1 MCLRLHPNMAD
12 IDLKSLPDFI
22 VNFTHYDDVQE
33 LLAISDSLI
42 TDYSSIVYDFMLTKR
57 PAFIFATDL
66 TEYQKKERNLYF
78 TLDSTPFPLAENND
92 ELLKNVFDFDD
103 VYYQKMIA
111 EFSDRMNVFD
121 DGHASERVV
130 QWMLKKLEEN

>member
-1 MCLRLHPNMAD
+1 MNN
-12 IDLKSLPDFI
+12 LKKYY
-22 VNFTHYDDVQE
+22 T
-33 LLAISDSLI
+33 
-42 TDYSSIVYDFMLTKR
+42 
-57 PAFIFATDL
+57 
-66 TEYQKKERNLYF
+66 
-78 TLDSTPFPLAENND
+78 NN
-92 ELLKNVFDFDD
+92 D